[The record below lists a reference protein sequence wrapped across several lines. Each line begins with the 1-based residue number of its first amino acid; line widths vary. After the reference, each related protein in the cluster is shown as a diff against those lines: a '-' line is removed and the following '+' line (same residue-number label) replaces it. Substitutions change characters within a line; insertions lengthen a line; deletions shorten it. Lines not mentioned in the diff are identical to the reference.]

1 MRVKGGAV
9 TQRRHKKILKM
20 VKGQWGTRS
29 KLFRRGNEAMMKSY
43 WYAYRDRRVRRREFR
58 RLWITR
64 INAAA
69 RLNGLSYSRFMH
81 GLKMANVGIDRKAL
95 ADIAVR
101 DAAAFAALVTVASDA
116 LQNGGGS
123 RKVVEIGVSR
133 PGSVGK
139 AADIS
144 PKEKKAKAK
153 EEAPKA
159 EEAPAPAVEAAVE
172 ETVAEP
178 VLEEVAAEAEAPV
191 EAPPAPAKEAKPK
204 AAKKSKKDN
213 LKKLEGVGPKI
224 ASVLADA
231 GIETFAQV
239 ASASVEELDKIVR
252 QDAGIS
258 IANPETWPEQAALA
272 AEGKWDE
279 LKEMQDGLKGGRRS

>member
-1 MRVKGGAV
+1 M
-9 TQRRHKKILKM
+9 
-20 VKGQWGTRS
+20 
-29 KLFRRGNEAMMKSY
+29 
-43 WYAYRDRRVRRREFR
+43 
-58 RLWITR
+58 
-64 INAAA
+64 
-69 RLNGLSYSRFMH
+69 
-81 GLKMANVGIDRKAL
+81 
-95 ADIAVR
+95 
-101 DAAAFAALVTVASDA
+101 
-116 LQNGGGS
+116 
-123 RKVVEIGVSR
+123 EIGVSR